1 MKVARRRMMVS
12 FLQRKGK
19 ELDRKGE
26 EKSPANLE
34 KPPLSNG
41 PDTTSFISAL
51 ADAALSFMRTKKRIS
66 YYWFYQKQSAVVHPA
81 FLEDSCPTH
90 GVN

>member
-1 MKVARRRMMVS
+1 MKVAVGRAMFS
-12 FLQRKGK
+12 FLQKRGK
-19 ELDRKGE
+19 DLDRSGE
-26 EKSPANLE
+26 EKSLANLK

-81 FLEDSCPTH
+81 FLEDSCPTP

>member
-1 MKVARRRMMVS
+1 MKVALGRSMFS

-19 ELDRKGE
+19 DLDRRGE
-26 EKSPANLE
+26 EKSPANLK

-51 ADAALSFMRTKKRIS
+51 A
-66 YYWFYQKQSAVVHPA
+66 
-81 FLEDSCPTH
+81 
-90 GVN
+90 GVGVLLLMGGVGSI